1 MRIDGSS
8 VSMIQLTNRP
18 VEVQVAKV
26 SEERIAI
33 KEEAKA
39 QIQKEQ
45 EQQQEQEVPVN
56 NLEKAVDSLNEIFKI
71 NNSELRFKLH
81 EGLGKYYATLVDS
94 ETEEV
99 VREIP
104 AKKILDVFYEMQKL
118 LGLFVDKKI

>member
-1 MRIDGSS
+1 MT
-8 VSMIQLTNRP
+8 QLTNRP